1 MKTNLIIAGFSG
13 IVKTYLGNKY
23 QNVIDLDAA
32 TYAYTDIGLENLN
45 IEERKILIK
54 ISQIT
59 IKSYWKSKKTI
70 WHNTSMG

>member
-59 IKSYWKSKKTI
+59 IKSY
-70 WHNTSMG
+70 